1 MGPIRNEVAT
11 LKLTDI
17 IGDRMMIRGKGHG
30 AGKIVEK
37 EIPKSVMAVMQSYL
51 PERDLLIRR
60 YGDRTTVH

>member
-1 MGPIRNEVAT
+1 MGLRRNEVAT

-37 EIPKSVMAVMQSYL
+37 EIPKSVMAVIQSYL